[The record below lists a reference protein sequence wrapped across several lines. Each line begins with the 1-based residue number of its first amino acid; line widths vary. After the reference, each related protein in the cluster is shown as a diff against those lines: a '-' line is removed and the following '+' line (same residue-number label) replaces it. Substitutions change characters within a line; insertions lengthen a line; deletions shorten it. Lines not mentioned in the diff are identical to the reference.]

1 MAGNHN
7 SGRRPKPTALKI
19 IEGNRGRRPLNENE
33 PRPDPVA
40 PDCPDWLHAYAKEL
54 WAWIVPQ
61 LEQMGVVGRCDVVDL
76 VALCQS
82 WARWRQAEAEIDAE
96 GITYRPF
103 VVLDD
108 AGNVVEPDD
117 PKARKAVQTI
127 KEHPATKVASRE
139 RMACMRAASN
149 LGLTPTM
156 RAKLVG
162 RAPGTPSAESLL
174 DAPAQVR

>member
-1 MAGNHN
+1 MGNPN
-7 SGRRPKPTALKI
+7 SGRRPKPTALRI
-19 IEGNRGRRPLNENE
+19 IEGNRSKTPLNLNE

-40 PDCPDWLHAYAKEL
+40 PACPDWLHRWAKEM

-61 LEQMGVVGRCDVVDL
+61 LEAMGVIGRCDLVDL

-82 WARWRQAEAEIDAE
+82 WARWRQAEEEIDRE

-108 AGNVVEPDD
+108 HGNVVEPDD
-117 PKARKAVQTI
+117 PKAHKAVQTV
-127 KEHPATKVASRE
+127 KEHPATKILARE
-139 RMACMRAASN
+139 RLACMRAASN

-156 RAKLVG
+156 RAKIVG
-162 RAPGTPSAESLL
+162 RAPARNESLL
-174 DAPAQVR
+174 DAPAQS